1 MILTENLTIGGK
13 EYIRHYTDTP
23 IYDKDGNELPK
34 LIQVE
39 TGYEFIDAV
48 DTVPC
53 RYTYIEKEEPRPE
66 PNGEGSEEAAPAE
79 AVEPEVVEDPKYDA

>member
-1 MILTENLTIGGK
+1 MILTEDLIIDGK
-13 EYIRHYTDTP
+13 EFVRHYTDSP
-23 IYDKDGNELPK
+23 IYDEEGNELPK

-48 DTVPC
+48 DLKPC
-53 RYTYIEKEEPRPE
+53 KFTYIEKEEPKPE

-79 AVEPEVVEDPKYDA
+79 AVEPEVVEEPKYDA

>member
-23 IYDKDGNELPK
+23 IYDEDGNELPK

-53 RYTYIEKEEPRPE
+53 RYTYIEKEECHGCCSW
-66 PNGEGSEEAAPAE
+66 NDKWEERQECNHGRGKEKAAQ
-79 AVEPEVVEDPKYDA
+79 